1 MALRAM
7 SHTRLVNRLGCHE
20 NSDLRP
26 PNVKTQTPKTQ
37 IPKTQIPKTQTPRF
51 FFKKG
56 FTLLTRRN
64 PYLMITQCSCMKA
77 TARKKQ
83 DIYLLRFIAVGS
95 IKQWKTNK
103 ILNSSWHFDGI
114 CWRIFYR
121 RNRRHRVANV
131 GQIELLY
138 ARVSGK
144 LRPRNFRPRKPRPR
158 NFRPLEKWLKL

>member
-37 IPKTQIPKTQTPRF
+37 IPKTQTPRF

-64 PYLMITQCSCMKA
+64 PYHLM
-77 TARKKQ
+77 
-83 DIYLLRFIAVGS
+83 FI
-95 IKQWKTNK
+95 
-103 ILNSSWHFDGI
+103 L
-114 CWRIFYR
+114 
-121 RNRRHRVANV
+121 
-131 GQIELLY
+131 
-138 ARVSGK
+138 
-144 LRPRNFRPRKPRPR
+144 
-158 NFRPLEKWLKL
+158 

>member
-26 PNVKTQTPKTQ
+26 PNVKTQTPKTQTPKTQ

-64 PYLMITQCSCMKA
+64 PYHLM
-77 TARKKQ
+77 
-83 DIYLLRFIAVGS
+83 FI
-95 IKQWKTNK
+95 
-103 ILNSSWHFDGI
+103 L
-114 CWRIFYR
+114 
-121 RNRRHRVANV
+121 
-131 GQIELLY
+131 
-138 ARVSGK
+138 
-144 LRPRNFRPRKPRPR
+144 
-158 NFRPLEKWLKL
+158 